1 MLHFY
6 AIIVAV
12 MTAHRSFARHAFALS
27 ALLAAAAPAFA
38 AEEVIA
44 LSPIEKERLLNAA
57 AERNAGRLEEPTING
72 IGRRIHGQ
80 VSMMIGTNGAR
91 GIGAS
96 MVAPIGETGTIA
108 LAFQKV
114 RYGRWR

>member
-1 MLHFY
+1 
-6 AIIVAV
+6 
-12 MTAHRSFARHAFALS
+12 MTAHHILARHGFALA
-27 ALLAAAAPAFA
+27 ALLTATAPAIA
-38 AEEVIA
+38 AEQVVA

-96 MVAPIGETGTIA
+96 VVAPIGETGTIA

>member
-1 MLHFY
+1 
-6 AIIVAV
+6 
-12 MTAHRSFARHAFALS
+12 MTAHRTLVRHGFALA
-27 ALLAAAAPAFA
+27 ALLSAAAPAFA
-38 AEEVIA
+38 AEQVIA
-44 LSPIEKERLLNAA
+44 LSPAEKEKLLNAA

-72 IGRRIHGQ
+72 IGRRIHGE

-96 MVAPIGETGTIA
+96 MVAPIGETGHVA

>member
-1 MLHFY
+1 
-6 AIIVAV
+6 
-12 MTAHRSFARHAFALS
+12 MTAHRLIARHGFALA
-27 ALLAAAAPAFA
+27 ALLIAAAPAIA
-38 AEEVIA
+38 AEQLIA
-44 LSPIEKERLLNAA
+44 LSPVEKEKLLNAA
-57 AERNAGRLEEPTING
+57 AERNAGRIEEPTING
-72 IGRRIHGQ
+72 IGRRIQGQ

-91 GIGAS
+91 GIAAS

>member
-1 MLHFY
+1 
-6 AIIVAV
+6 
-12 MTAHRSFARHAFALS
+12 MTAYRSCARHGF
-27 ALLAAAAPAFA
+27 ALLALLTASAPAFA
-38 AEEVIA
+38 AEQVIA
-44 LSPIEKERLLNAA
+44 LSPVEKEKLLNAA

-91 GIGAS
+91 GIAAS